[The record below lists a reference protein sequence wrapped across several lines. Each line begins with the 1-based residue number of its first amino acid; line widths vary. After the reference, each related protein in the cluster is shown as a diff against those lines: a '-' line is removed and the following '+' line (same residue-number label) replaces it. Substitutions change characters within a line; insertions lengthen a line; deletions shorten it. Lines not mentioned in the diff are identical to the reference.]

1 MFILFYTKI
10 AKSDSRK
17 FRSASISPHLTNILP
32 PARIQKVS
40 GITPGHAITYQNPFY
55 GSGFFKR
62 ILFSPHSI
70 FAVWLFFYKQT
81 LLALPGRRVCSAR
94 RQDDIHNNYAG
105 VKNMNQNF
113 MKEKPIL
120 PLVISMSLPMVI
132 SMAINSLYNIV
143 DSYFVAKISEDAMTA
158 ISLVYPLQNL
168 MTAIG
173 VGFGIAMNARIAFC
187 LGAKDQEKADEAAVT
202 GMFLS
207 VIHGIIL
214 MVACMAG
221 MPHFLRLYTKDEA
234 IIEMGLTYANRVFLF
249 SVIIM
254 LGISLEKIFQ
264 SVGRMKV
271 SMFSMMCGFISNIAL
286 DPLMI
291 FGIGP
296 FPKMGMAGAA
306 YATGIGQTITLLVY
320 VLFCIFR
327 PLPLSFK
334 RKNLSFN
341 KALLGNLY
349 AVGIPASLN
358 MALPSLTI
366 SCLNGILTTF
376 SEKYVL
382 VLGAYY
388 KLQTFIYLSANGIIQ
403 GIRPII
409 SFNYGAG
416 EKKRVRQ
423 IFRTTLCLT
432 AGVMAVGVLLSLLI
446 PGQMIGLFTDN
457 ETTVEIGVKAL
468 KIICIGFIISAVSVT
483 CCGALEALQKGMAS
497 LLISL
502 SRYAVVMIPAAF
514 VLSRVLGANGVF
526 WAFPVTET
534 ISAVAAYA
542 IYRKSSRI

>member
-1 MFILFYTKI
+1 
-10 AKSDSRK
+10 
-17 FRSASISPHLTNILP
+17 
-32 PARIQKVS
+32 
-40 GITPGHAITYQNPFY
+40 
-55 GSGFFKR
+55 
-62 ILFSPHSI
+62 
-70 FAVWLFFYKQT
+70 
-81 LLALPGRRVCSAR
+81 
-94 RQDDIHNNYAG
+94 
-105 VKNMNQNF
+105 
-113 MKEKPIL
+113 
-120 PLVISMSLPMVI
+120 
-132 SMAINSLYNIV
+132 
-143 DSYFVAKISEDAMTA
+143 
-158 ISLVYPLQNL
+158 
-168 MTAIG
+168 
-173 VGFGIAMNARIAFC
+173 
-187 LGAKDQEKADEAAVT
+187 
-202 GMFLS
+202 
-207 VIHGIIL
+207 
-214 MVACMAG
+214 
-221 MPHFLRLYTKDEA
+221 
-234 IIEMGLTYANRVFLF
+234 
-249 SVIIM
+249 
-254 LGISLEKIFQ
+254 
-264 SVGRMKV
+264 
-271 SMFSMMCGFISNIAL
+271 MFSMMCGFISNIVL

-358 MALPSLTI
+358 MALPSLMI
-366 SCLNGILTTF
+366 SCLNGILTAF

-534 ISAVAAYA
+534 ISAVAAYV
-542 IYRKSSRI
+542 IYRKDSRI

>member
-1 MFILFYTKI
+1 
-10 AKSDSRK
+10 
-17 FRSASISPHLTNILP
+17 
-32 PARIQKVS
+32 
-40 GITPGHAITYQNPFY
+40 
-55 GSGFFKR
+55 
-62 ILFSPHSI
+62 
-70 FAVWLFFYKQT
+70 
-81 LLALPGRRVCSAR
+81 
-94 RQDDIHNNYAG
+94 
-105 VKNMNQNF
+105 MNQNF

-168 MTAIG
+168 MTAIA

-207 VIHGIIL
+207 VIHGVIL

-234 IIEMGLTYANRVFLF
+234 IIEMGLTYANRVFVF

-271 SMFSMMCGFISNIAL
+271 SMLSMMCGFISNIVL

-349 AVGIPASLN
+349 TVGIPASLN
-358 MALPSLTI
+358 MALPSLMI
-366 SCLNGILTTF
+366 SCLNGILTAF

-423 IFRTTLCLT
+423 IFRTTL
-432 AGVMAVGVLLSLLI
+432 SH
-446 PGQMIGLFTDN
+446 
-457 ETTVEIGVKAL
+457 
-468 KIICIGFIISAVSVT
+468 
-483 CCGALEALQKGMAS
+483 
-497 LLISL
+497 ISL
-502 SRYAVVMIPAAF
+502 GLPS
-514 VLSRVLGANGVF
+514 
-526 WAFPVTET
+526 FPPPV
-534 ISAVAAYA
+534 
-542 IYRKSSRI
+542 

>member
-1 MFILFYTKI
+1 
-10 AKSDSRK
+10 
-17 FRSASISPHLTNILP
+17 
-32 PARIQKVS
+32 
-40 GITPGHAITYQNPFY
+40 
-55 GSGFFKR
+55 
-62 ILFSPHSI
+62 
-70 FAVWLFFYKQT
+70 
-81 LLALPGRRVCSAR
+81 
-94 RQDDIHNNYAG
+94 
-105 VKNMNQNF
+105 MNQNF

-168 MTAIG
+168 MTAIA

-187 LGAKDQEKADEAAVT
+187 LGAKDQEKADEASVT

-214 MVACMAG
+214 MIACMAG

-234 IIEMGLTYANRVFLF
+234 IIEMGLTYANRVFVF

-271 SMFSMMCGFISNIAL
+271 SMFSMMCGFISNIVL

-358 MALPSLTI
+358 MALPSLMI
-366 SCLNGILTTF
+366 SCLNGILTAF

-388 KLQTFIYLSANGIIQ
+388 KLQTFI
-403 GIRPII
+403 
-409 SFNYGAG
+409 
-416 EKKRVRQ
+416 
-423 IFRTTLCLT
+423 
-432 AGVMAVGVLLSLLI
+432 
-446 PGQMIGLFTDN
+446 
-457 ETTVEIGVKAL
+457 
-468 KIICIGFIISAVSVT
+468 
-483 CCGALEALQKGMAS
+483 
-497 LLISL
+497 
-502 SRYAVVMIPAAF
+502 
-514 VLSRVLGANGVF
+514 
-526 WAFPVTET
+526 
-534 ISAVAAYA
+534 
-542 IYRKSSRI
+542 